1 MADLF
6 FPPPPDAAA
15 LAATAATHQAAHPEA
30 FTTVDAAQE
39 HLSNI
44 LLPKS
49 GAWAYAMTTK
59 AASSSMKRYL
69 YELEFGQKLTTD
81 VNDPEDRNGDAA
93 TTRLLDSRLFARA
106 HDLPDPAKALAGALR
121 ITTVRDPALRAVSAF
136 KHLCRAHSRSEIP
149 FYAERLHISA
159 LTGLDWSRDSY
170 RSAGLERFLT
180 FLDWAYSADRLDLI
194 DRHWRR
200 QTEIIQPQVFLP
212 EITAK
217 VEDLAPALSEIAAR
231 LGKDLPSGF
240 VVPHANASPAAT
252 GRDLVSPAAEAL
264 IQKIYAADFAAFGY

>member
-15 LAATAATHQAAHPEA
+15 LTVAAAAHQTAHPETFA
-30 FTTVDAAQE
+30 TIGAAQE

-44 LLPKS
+44 VLPAS

-59 AASSSMKRYL
+59 AASSSMKRFL
-69 YELEFGQKLTTD
+69 YELEFGQALTTD
-81 VNDPEDRNGDAA
+81 LNDPEDRNGDAA
-93 TTRLLDSRLFARA
+93 TTRLLDTRLFARA
-106 HDLPDPAKALAGALR
+106 HDLPDPVKALAGALR

-136 KHLCRAHSRSEIP
+136 KHLCRTHSRSEIP

-159 LTGLDWSRDSY
+159 FTGLDWGRDSY
-170 RSAGLERFLT
+170 RSAGLERFLN
-180 FLDWAYSADRLDLI
+180 FVDWAYSSGRLDLI

-200 QTEIIQPQVFLP
+200 QTEIIQPQVFQP
-212 EITAK
+212 QITAK

-231 LGKDLPSGF
+231 LGKQLPGSF
-240 VVPHANASPAAT
+240 VIPHANASPAAT